1 MKDDYNIAT
10 IVLRRGMS
18 TIVVGVLVFI
28 FTTLIAI
35 QLYKQTKFRGTLSSQ
50 NTSSK
55 KEQQVATMMFMIAV
69 IFLITKI
76 PYSIG
81 QYTRTYAFKKIN
93 VNVYKALNQISPAMH
108 YKGSL
113 IDK

>member
-18 TIVVGVLVFI
+18 TIVVGILVFI

-55 KEQQVATMMFMIAV
+55 KEQQVC
-69 IFLITKI
+69 
-76 PYSIG
+76 
-81 QYTRTYAFKKIN
+81 
-93 VNVYKALNQISPAMH
+93 AML
-108 YKGSL
+108 KL
-113 IDK
+113 V